1 MLPSDFSESSPGRLI
16 KAQGAYW
23 AFVPN
28 PLPPAL
34 EVDWAL
40 AEPLAE
46 ASRRLGELAG
56 ITRTLPNPHLLIAPF
71 VRREAVLSSRIE
83 GTQASLADLARFEM
97 GPANSAAATDVS
109 EVANYVRALDY
120 GLARLESLPMS
131 LRLLREIHQRL
142 MKGVRGDH
150 ATPGEFRRSQN
161 WIGGPG
167 STLADATYVPP
178 PVHEMTV
185 ALDAFEKFLH
195 ARSPLP
201 PLVRLA
207 LLHQHFEA
215 IHPFLDGNGRVGR
228 LLITLLLCEWQLL
241 PEPVLYLSAF
251 FERRRQEYYAHLLAV
266 NQHGA
271 WRDWVL
277 YFLEGVRT
285 EADDAI
291 HRSRR
296 LLDLRQAYRAG
307 LERARAPGLSLRL
320 VDNLF
325 TVPATSVPRA
335 AKLLRVTQRSAQ
347 LTVGKLAQAGILVEV
362 TGRKRD
368 RVFVAR
374 EILRVLEAEEATDGL
389 PERS

>member
-1 MLPSDFSESSPGRLI
+1 MLPSDFSKSSPGRVI
-16 KAQGAYW
+16 RVSSGYW
-23 AFVPN
+23 AYVPG
-28 PLPPAL
+28 PLPPVL
-34 EVDWAL
+34 PVDWDL
-40 AEPLAE
+40 AESLAE
-46 ASRRLGELAG
+46 ASRRVGELAG
-56 ITRTLPNPHLLIAPF
+56 VTRTVPNPHLLIAPF

-83 GTQASLADLARFEM
+83 GTRASLSDLARFEM
-97 GPANSAAATDVS
+97 APSKSAATADVS
-109 EVANYVRALDY
+109 EVANYVKALDY
-120 GLARLESLPMS
+120 GLAQLKTLPMS

-161 WIGGPG
+161 WIGPPG
-167 STLADATYVPP
+167 SSLADATYVPP
-178 PVHEMTV
+178 PVDEMQD

-195 ARSPLP
+195 APSPLP

-241 PEPVLYLSAF
+241 GEPVLYLSAF
-251 FERRRQEYYAHLLAV
+251 FERRRPEYYAHLLAV
-266 NQHGA
+266 NQHGR
-271 WRDWVL
+271 WQDWIL
-277 YFLEGVRT
+277 YFLDGVRT

-291 HRSRR
+291 RRSRR
-296 LLDLRQAYRAG
+296 LLGLRQTYRG
-307 LERARAPGLSLRL
+307 RLESGRAPGLSLRL

-325 TVPATSVPRA
+325 AVPATSVPHA
-335 AKLLRVTQRSAQ
+335 AKLLGVTQRSAQ
-347 LTVGKLAQAGILVEV
+347 LTVGKLAQAGILEEV

-374 EILRVLEAEEATDGL
+374 EILRTLEADETGEG
-389 PERS
+389 P

>member
-1 MLPSDFSESSPGRLI
+1 MRPSDFSKTSPGRVI
-16 KAQGAYW
+16 RAPNGYW
-23 AFVPN
+23 AYVPD

-34 EVDWAL
+34 EVDWRL

-56 ITRTLPNPHLLIAPF
+56 VTRTLPNPHLFVAPF

-83 GTQASLADLARFEM
+83 GTQASLSDLVKFEVTPSK
-97 GPANSAAATDVS
+97 GAAVGDVG

-120 GLARLESLPMS
+120 GLTRLTTLPMS

-142 MKGVRGDH
+142 MKGVGGDH

-161 WIGGPG
+161 WIGPPG
-167 STLADATYVPP
+167 SSLADATYVPP
-178 PVHEMTV
+178 PVGDMHE
-185 ALDAFEKFLH
+185 ALDGFEKFLH
-195 ARSPLP
+195 AASPLP

-207 LLHQHFEA
+207 LLHQQFEA

-251 FERRRQEYYAHLLAV
+251 FERRRQEYYGHLLAV
-266 NQHGA
+266 NQRGA
-271 WRDWVL
+271 WRDWIL
-277 YFLEGVRT
+277 YFLEGIST
-285 EADDAI
+285 EAHDGI
-291 HRSRR
+291 RRSQR
-296 LLDLRQAYRAG
+296 LLDLRQTYRRA
-307 LERARAPGLSLRL
+307 LETARAPGLSLRL
-320 VDNLF
+320 VDHLF
-325 TVPATSVPRA
+325 TAPSTSVRHA
-335 AKLLRVTQRSAQ
+335 AKFLGVTRRSAE
-347 LTVGKLAQAGILVEV
+347 LTIGKLAQAGILEEA

-374 EILRVLEAEEATDGL
+374 NILRILEAEELG
-389 PERS
+389 RGV